1 METEWASFQIIQTM
15 LLSYLHNT
23 EVTSNLMTSEESI

>member
-1 METEWASFQIIQTM
+1 METEQINFQIIQVM
-15 LLSYLHNT
+15 LLSYLYNT